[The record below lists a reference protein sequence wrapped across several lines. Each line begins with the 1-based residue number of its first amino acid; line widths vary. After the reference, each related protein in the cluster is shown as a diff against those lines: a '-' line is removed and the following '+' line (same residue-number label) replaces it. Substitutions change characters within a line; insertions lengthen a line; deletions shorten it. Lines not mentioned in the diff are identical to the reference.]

1 MGKTSHQIRI
11 NWQEAGTCLGGALE
25 RRMNPFF
32 VIDDRL
38 ILGRMDPFFVIDDC
52 LGGALE
58 GRMNPFFVIDDCLIL
73 GGSIRQAW

>member
-1 MGKTSHQIRI
+1 MKRCCVGKTLHQIRI
-11 NWQEAGTCLGGALE
+11 NWREAGTRLGGALKG
-25 RRMNPFF
+25 RMN
-32 VIDDRL
+32 
-38 ILGRMDPFFVIDDC
+38 PFFVIDDC

>member
-1 MGKTSHQIRI
+1 
-11 NWQEAGTCLGGALE
+11 
-25 RRMNPFF
+25 MNPFF

-58 GRMNPFFVIDDCLIL
+58 GRMNPFFVIDDRLIL
-73 GGSIRQAW
+73 GGSIRQA